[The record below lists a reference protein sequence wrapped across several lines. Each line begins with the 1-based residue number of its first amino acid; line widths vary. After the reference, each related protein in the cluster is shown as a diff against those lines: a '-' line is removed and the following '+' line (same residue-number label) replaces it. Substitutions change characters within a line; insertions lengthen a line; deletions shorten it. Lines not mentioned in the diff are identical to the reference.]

1 MFTATLP
8 KRERNNRNEQTN
20 EQHKRRQKTTSLTKT
35 IKRWVLNTQANTHTP
50 IIQTHGKSKV
60 YSNEEEKRNTRYN
73 GPNKCEEKRL
83 TTKRKAYTVS
93 FNPRWWTSN
102 VEFFSQ

>member
-1 MFTATLP
+1 MNSDKMFTATLP
-8 KRERNNRNEQTN
+8 KREGNNRNEQTN

-60 YSNEEEKRNTRYN
+60 FKRRRKKKHSIQWAKQMRRKETDYEKESIY
-73 GPNKCEEKRL
+73 G
-83 TTKRKAYTVS
+83 
-93 FNPRWWTSN
+93 
-102 VEFFSQ
+102 EFQPKVVDKQC

>member
-8 KRERNNRNEQTN
+8 KREGNNRNEQTN

-50 IIQTHGKSKV
+50 ITHKHTANPR

-83 TTKRKAYTVS
+83 TTKRKA
-93 FNPRWWTSN
+93 
-102 VEFFSQ
+102 